1 MYLLFT
7 PNHHACTPSFANAM
21 HRFGYDGIQPNDIAE
36 TGRAVREEMAAQSSS
51 SSDQQ
56 RQAASAL
63 SFTETRLRAIRRQM
77 EGVRLLRS
85 LEDVAREWAT
95 PIGGLSPVVVDNCKV
110 FAAKEVSD
118 SQVQAVYNAWE
129 MERHHSAERH
139 LYPEVI
145 EVLETIKRDHP
156 GVVIGA
162 VTDGRANPLLMP
174 FTLAP
179 YFDFCVSWED
189 DQGGRQKYFQE
200 LNEATDGEQLMWI
213 YEAALDKYRDFDSL
227 RTGLRR
233 RDDETCEVGEPDCER
248 IWVHCGD
255 DLAYDVGGS
264 AACGARTILMELADK
279 YEQTERVDKRKKA
292 RPVWDLMSKAEIEQR
307 EQMNEQAENE
317 VTARV
322 AFLSRLPDTINDILE
337 DIDEQGTLN

>member
-1 MYLLFT
+1 MQNLFLIL
-7 PNHHACTPSFANAM
+7 HHPSRTIHSFANAM
-21 HRFGYDGIQPNDIAE
+21 HSFGYDGIQPNDIAE
-36 TGRAVREEMAAQSSS
+36 TGRAVREELAAQSP
-51 SSDQQ
+51 DQ
-56 RQAASAL
+56 ASAL
-63 SFTETRLRAIRRQM
+63 SFTDTRMKAIRRQM

-85 LEDVAREWAT
+85 LEDVAKEWAT
-95 PIGGLSPVVVDNCKV
+95 PVSGLSPVVVENCKK
-110 FAAKEVSD
+110 FAMKEVSD

-145 EVLETIKRDHP
+145 EVLETIKKEHP
-156 GVVIGA
+156 DVVIGA

-189 DQGGRQKYFQE
+189 DQGGRQKYFKE
-200 LNEATDGEQLMWI
+200 LSEATDEEQLMWI
-213 YEAALDKYRDFDSL
+213 YEAALDKYREIECL
-227 RTGLRR
+227 RTGLKKRE
-233 RDDETCEVGEPDCER
+233 ETCEVGEDDCER
-248 IWVHCGD
+248 IWVHVGD

-279 YEQTERVDKRKKA
+279 YEQTERVDKRKKN
-292 RPVWDLMSKAEIEQR
+292 RPVWDLFSKAEIEQR
-307 EQMNEQAENE
+307 ERMNEEAEDQ

-322 AFLSRLPDTINDILE
+322 AFISRLPDTINDILE
-337 DIDEQGTLN
+337 DIDEEGN

>member
-1 MYLLFT
+1 
-7 PNHHACTPSFANAM
+7 
-21 HRFGYDGIQPNDIAE
+21 
-36 TGRAVREEMAAQSSS
+36 
-51 SSDQQ
+51 
-56 RQAASAL
+56 
-63 SFTETRLRAIRRQM
+63 M

-85 LEDVAREWAT
+85 LEDVAKEWAT
-95 PIGGLSPVVVDNCKV
+95 PVSGLNPVVVENCKK
-110 FAAKEVSD
+110 FATKEVSD

-129 MERHHSAERH
+129 MERHHAAERL

-145 EVLETIKRDHP
+145 EVLETIKKEHP

-200 LNEATDGEQLMWI
+200 LSEATDEEQLMWI
-213 YEAALDKYRDFDSL
+213 YEAALDKYREIENL
-227 RTGLRR
+227 RTGLKK
-233 RDDETCEVGEPDCER
+233 RDAVCEVGEDDCKR
-248 IWVHCGD
+248 IWVHVGD

-264 AACGARTILMELADK
+264 AACGAKTILMELADK
-279 YEQTERVDKRKKA
+279 YEQTERVDKRKKT
-292 RPVWDLMSKAEIEQR
+292 RPVWDLMSKAELEQR
-307 EQMNEQAENE
+307 ERMNEEAEDQ

-322 AFLSRLPDTINDILE
+322 AFISRLPETINDILE
-337 DIDEQGTLN
+337 DIDEEEN

>member
-1 MYLLFT
+1 M
-7 PNHHACTPSFANAM
+7 PSFANAM

-51 SSDQQ
+51 DHRQQ
-56 RQAASAL
+56 ASAL
-63 SFTETRLRAIRRQM
+63 SFTDTRLRAIRRQM

-95 PIGGLSPVVVDNCKV
+95 PVSGLSPVVVENCKV
-110 FAAKEVSD
+110 FAAKEVPD

-145 EVLETIKRDHP
+145 EVLATIKREHP
-156 GVVIGA
+156 GGVIGA
-162 VTDGRANPLLMP
+162 GTAGRANPLLMP

-189 DQGGRQKYFQE
+189 DQGGRQRYFQE
-200 LNEATDGEQLMWI
+200 LSEATDGKQLMWI
-213 YEAALDKYRDFDSL
+213 YEAALDKYREIESL

-233 RDDETCEVGEPDCER
+233 RDGDGTCEVGEEDCER

-307 EQMNEQAENE
+307 EQMNELAENE

-322 AFLSRLPDTINDILE
+322 SFMSRLPDTINDILE
-337 DIDEQGTLN
+337 NIDEQGR